1 MDTTTLIQ
9 RELVQGIS
17 SVSIDKKICGSCL
30 LGKQT
35 TKVFPQATSS
45 RASKILQII
54 HGDICSPIMPRT
66 LAGNKYI
73 FVLINDHS
81 MYMWIILLKEKSEAF
96 EKFKKFKCL
105 IDQETVAK
113 IQISRTDRG
122 GEFVSREFNTLC
134 DNLGIIRYLTAPYTP
149 QQNGVVER

>member
-1 MDTTTLIQ
+1 MLALTRRYADHVYLGSK
-9 RELVQGIS
+9 L
-17 SVSIDKKICGSCL
+17 DKFSLKLPL
-30 LGKQT
+30 LGHLKY
-35 TKVFPQATSS
+35 F
-45 RASKILQII
+45 RLYMEIF
-54 HGDICSPIMPRT
+54 CSPIMPRP

-122 GEFVSREFNTLC
+122 GEFVSREFNTFC

-149 QQNGVVER
+149 QQNGVLER